1 MIATSIGATSAT
13 PNATTTAIPVAATT
27 AARTI
32 APSASSVAAH
42 DTRHGAQLIYL
53 MGASGS
59 GKDTILR
66 HVGARLLVDDAIL
79 IAHRY
84 ITRPS
89 SADEI
94 SVELSET
101 EFARR
106 LERGCFS
113 LHWNSHGLRYGIGIE
128 LDGWLAR
135 GNTVIVNGSR
145 QHLMRALACYPELTA
160 VEVTVNPDVLKARLL
175 ARGRELPDAIA
186 QRLKQTSARFEWPS
200 DANVI
205 SVDNNALP
213 AEAAGAL
220 LSLARG
226 LPRPHCV

>member
-1 MIATSIGATSAT
+1 MQHRAGRPRTERSSISTSS
-13 PNATTTAIPVAATT
+13 
-27 AARTI
+27 
-32 APSASSVAAH
+32 AAH
-42 DTRHGAQLIYL
+42 ETRSGARLIYL

-66 HVGARLLVDDAIL
+66 HVGASLLADDAIL
-79 IAHRY
+79 VAHRY

-89 SADEI
+89 TADEV

-106 LERGCFS
+106 LRLGCFA
-113 LHWNSHGLRYGIGIE
+113 LHWNSHALRYGIGIE
-128 LDGWLAR
+128 LDSWLAH

-145 QHLMRALACYPELTA
+145 QHLTQALHRYPELTA
-160 VEVTVNPDVLKARLL
+160 VEVTVSPDVLKARLY

-186 QRLKQTSARFEWPS
+186 ERLKQASARFEWPS

-205 SVDNNALP
+205 PVDNNAAP
-213 AEAAGAL
+213 AEAANAV

-226 LPRPHCV
+226 SRRPQRA